1 MTTSVTNETTAVEPE
16 TKVAERDE
24 EISLSDEETSLKRF
38 EGVPKFSRALTVR
51 LDGADESSYE
61 CCRVC

>member
-1 MTTSVTNETTAVEPE
+1 MTTSETIETTAVEPE
-16 TKVAERDE
+16 MKVAER
-24 EISLSDEETSLKRF
+24 DEETSLKRF
-38 EGVPKFSRALTVR
+38 EDVPRFSRVLTVR

>member
-1 MTTSVTNETTAVEPE
+1 MKTSVTIETTAVEPE
-16 TKVAERDE
+16 MKVAEG
-24 EISLSDEETSLKRF
+24 DEETSLKRC
-38 EGVPKFSRALTVR
+38 EDVPRFSRALTVR